1 MNLILLHPKEL
12 TWQGDSDSRI
22 ESAEAVLEGRRFLH
36 IQSVHKAEIGD
47 LLRVGVINGS
57 RGTGAVKHID
67 SNSITLNVILHQHE
81 APPVLPATLILA
93 LPRPKMLRR
102 ILQSATSMGVKKL
115 ILLNSYKVEKSF
127 WQSPYLEEA
136 SINEQL
142 ILGLEQAID
151 TAMPEVFLRKRFKP
165 FVEDELPALADGK
178 RCIVAHPDP
187 QAQTCSP
194 SQQDTVLAIGPEGGF
209 IPYEV
214 EKLNAAGFETVTLGN
229 RILKVETAVPVLLS
243 KLFL

>member
-1 MNLILLHPKEL
+1 MNLILLHPNEL
-12 TWQGDSDSRI
+12 VWQGDSNSRI
-22 ESAEAVLEGRRFLH
+22 ESAEAVLKDRRFLH

-57 RGTGAVKHID
+57 TGTGAVKRID

-81 APPVLPATLILA
+81 PSPPLPVTLILA

-102 ILQSATSMGVKKL
+102 ILQSATSMGVKK
-115 ILLNSYKVEKSF
+115 IVLLNSYKVEKSF
-127 WQSPYLEEA
+127 WQSPYLEST
-136 SINEQL
+136 SIEEQL

-151 TAMPEVFLRKRFKP
+151 TVMPEVLLRKRFKP
-165 FVEDELPALADGK
+165 FVEDELPELAKGK

-187 QAQTCSP
+187 QAQACSA
-194 SQQDTVLAIGPEGGF
+194 SHTETLLAIGPEGGF

-214 EKLNAAGFETVTLGN
+214 EKLNSAGFETVTLGK

-243 KLFL
+243 KLF